1 MGIFCMD
8 MGSSVIE
15 CGGATVSD
23 YGDEVMCAGWIP
35 SLACHQQHTEKT
47 ALPADL
53 ARVDVDAFLRK
64 MYACQR

>member
-1 MGIFCMD
+1 MGTFSMD
-8 MGSSVIE
+8 MSSFEIE
-15 CGGATVSD
+15 RDEAVVAD
-23 YGDEVMCAGWIP
+23 YSDEVLCAGWIP
-35 SLACHQQHTEKT
+35 SLACHPAHARQA